1 MKKLY
6 RVLRYILLLLYILL
20 TTLTIPVCADDSL
33 NTGRPIRIGFVLQKD
48 NAEKTEDGTYSGI
61 NVEYA
66 YKIGQYA
73 NLDVEIILFQTGGEA
88 LPLLENGTIDMMCN
102 VIKTPD
108 REQKYLFSE
117 YEVGRTPFCVFIRR
131 SDDRFSFGNVRQL
144 AAMTFAA
151 EEKSKVRD
159 LFTRFCHNYGITPA
173 IRTYANIAEVKTSV
187 DTAQTDAGLYGAPSV
202 DGYQTIQNFAPLPYY
217 FIFRKDDWNLKTKV
231 DDAMGSILAEDSLYY
246 DRLVQKYAAHDHTMA
261 TLTRQEKEYIASH
274 PVLTIAVVENDAP
287 YYTADN
293 GNSPQGIIPDF
304 YKNIAT
310 LTGLTF
316 SYKTYSSPDEAISAV
331 ARGETDILGI
341 YNNGQIPAYSAG
353 LRITHPYASVD
364 TVLIT
369 RTGTPMENV
378 SRIAIKSLK
387 QAADKNN
394 APALPNAQYDLYDN
408 TRTCIQALKL
418 SHDNAMI
425 CDMPTATWIINQNQI
440 AAYSIMTLNS
450 LPLDLCAATAYENSM
465 LCSILSKAVSASSY
479 SFNKIVTDNTL
490 PENRWETYLTRI
502 PSLWITAAA
511 TLLLALVIGLI
522 LALLTLRRRQKEREA
537 IYRTKQETER
547 REAQI
552 AVLAKSAETRNN
564 FFSTISHDMRTPLN
578 AILGFTRLARKEGL
592 PPQQRK
598 DYLEKVETS
607 GNLLLDLINDTLTIS
622 KANSGKLTLKLEPV
636 SSFALFESIII
647 PIRHAAASKQITL
660 IEDQSH
666 IRDRMI
672 LADKLSIQK
681 IFLNLLSNA
690 VKYTPA
696 GGHIWFTS
704 HYAPG
709 PEDTLDTL
717 LVIKD
722 DGIGISQEFLP
733 HIFDPFAQ
741 EKQPGY
747 ESVGTGLGLAIVKQF
762 VTIMGGTITAE
773 SEKGKGSTFT
783 VRLHFTEVSATAEA
797 VLPPQSQALP
807 ANLAGKKLLIC
818 EDNALNQEIARVLLK
833 ELGLETDCAADGK
846 KGLETFAASHSGE
859 YAGILMD
866 IRMPVMDGYA
876 AARAIRALDRP
887 DAASIPIIAMT
898 ADAFEEDIQKCLH
911 AGMNGHI
918 AKPIDPEQM
927 REILLSHLR

>member
-1 MKKLY
+1 MK
-6 RVLRYILLLLYILL
+6 RHRMVLTYMFLLLYFLL
-20 TTLTIPVCADDSL
+20 AVLTIPVSAADSL
-33 NTGRPIRIGFVLQKD
+33 NEGRPIRIGFVSQKD
-48 NAEKTEDGTYSGI
+48 YAEEKEDGTYSGI

-73 NLDVEIILFQTGGEA
+73 NLDVEIILFQTGAES
-88 LPLLENGTIDMMCN
+88 LPFLENGTIDMMCS

-108 REQKYLFSE
+108 REQNYLFSE
-117 YEVGRTPFCVFIRR
+117 YEVGRTPLCVFVRR
-131 SDDRFSFGNVRQL
+131 DDDRFSFGNVRQL

-151 EEKSKVRD
+151 EENSKVRE
-159 LFTRFCHNYGITPA
+159 LFTSFCHNYGITPV
-173 IRTYANIAEVKTSV
+173 IRMYANITEVKTAV

-202 DGYQTIQNFAPLPYY
+202 NGYQTIQNFAPFPYY
-217 FIFRKDDWNLKTKV
+217 FIFRKDDWNLKTRV

-246 DRLVQKYAAHDHTMA
+246 DRLVQKYAAHDRPMA
-261 TLTRQEKEYIASH
+261 TLTRQEKEYITNH
-274 PVLTIAVVENDAP
+274 PALTIAVVENDAP
-287 YYTADN
+287 YYTSD
-293 GNSPQGIIPDF
+293 SSQMPKGIIPDF
-304 YKNIAT
+304 YKNIAA
-310 LTGLTF
+310 LTGLAF
-316 SYKTYSSPDEAISAV
+316 SYKTYPSQAEAISAV
-331 ARGETDILGI
+331 ARGESDILGI
-341 YNNGQIPAYSAG
+341 YSNGQIPAYSAG

-364 TVLIT
+364 MVLIT
-369 RTGTPMENV
+369 KTGTAMDHI
-378 SRIAIKSLK
+378 SRVAINNLK

-394 APALPNAQYDLYDN
+394 ASSLPNAHYNQYDSA
-408 TRTCIQALKL
+408 RECFQALKTGQA
-418 SHDNAMI
+418 DAMI

-450 LPLDLCAATAYENSM
+450 LPMDLCGATAYENSM
-465 LCSILSKAVSASSY
+465 LGSILSKAVSASSY
-479 SFNKIVTDNTL
+479 SFNKIVTENTL
-490 PENRWETYLTRI
+490 PENHWETYLARI
-502 PSLWITAAA
+502 PILWITAVA
-511 TLLLALVIGLI
+511 TLLLALVIGLVR
-522 LALLTLRRRQKEREA
+522 ALLTLRRRQKEKDA
-537 IYRTKQETER
+537 IYRAKQETER
-547 REAQI
+547 REVQI
-552 AVLAKSAETRNN
+552 AALAKNAEARNN

-578 AILGFTRLARKEGL
+578 AILGFTRMARKEGL

-636 SSFALFESIII
+636 SSSALFESIII
-647 PIRHAAASKQITL
+647 PIRHAAASKQITW

-666 IRDRMI
+666 LRNRTI
-672 LADKLSIQK
+672 LADKLNIQK

-704 HYAPG
+704 YYEPG
-709 PEDTLDTL
+709 PEGTPDTL

-762 VTIMGGTITAE
+762 VTIMGGTITVE

-797 VLPPQSQALP
+797 VPPPQPQALP
-807 ANLAGKKLLIC
+807 ANLAGKKLLIV
-818 EDNALNQEIARVLLK
+818 EDNDLNQEIARVMLK
-833 ELGLETDCAADGK
+833 ELGLEADCAADGK
-846 KGLETFAASHSGE
+846 KGLETFAASQPGE

-898 ADAFEEDIQKCLH
+898 ADAFEEDVQKCLC
-911 AGMNGHI
+911 AGMNGHL

-927 REILLSHLR
+927 REVLLSHLR